1 MSPFTRYSL
10 LLLVIVLCSSV
21 FAAVTPTKPLYKIE
35 VVSPKQGAAFK
46 RGAPIILEINT
57 DKPQG
62 TYLF

>member
-1 MSPFTRYSL
+1 MTLFTRYHL
-10 LLLVIVLCSSV
+10 IFLVIILCNSV
-21 FAAVTPTKPLYKIE
+21 FALNYTKPLYKVE
-35 VVSPKQGAAFK
+35 VVSPKPGAAFK